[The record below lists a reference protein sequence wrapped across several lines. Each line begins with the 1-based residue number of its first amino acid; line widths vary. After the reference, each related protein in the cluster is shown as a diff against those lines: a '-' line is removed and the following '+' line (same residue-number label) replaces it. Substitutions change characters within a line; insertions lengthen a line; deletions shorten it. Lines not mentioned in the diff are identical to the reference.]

1 MADFSKEFTEK
12 ELELQEQQWLTPLL
26 NSDLAISQQTLLK
39 QIFSQIKQDKSSLI
53 EIEQVLNSYEQEM
66 GDSLSKDNLRKKL
79 SLINKKASE
88 LDLAVAFKSR
98 KQIHIEVQLDD
109 QKLQAKQVE
118 TRLLQTSQDT
128 ADSAPLHPQPPE
140 ANTELPIYTVFFSH
154 AWEKTNTPARHSQ
167 VYLANE
173 LEEKFD
179 YGEEGWE
186 NDFQLRLFRDQGREG
201 ISSTEPFMPQLENEC
216 ETAFAAI
223 LLYNDKYPNSEVCQN
238 EVEYFLDAE
247 GNNQEHK
254 FCLVILG
261 RSSADRMRSRY
272 KKRVIELPKN
282 HKNWLELYERG
293 DQSEKDEFIE
303 KIFDAIVRSAKDH
316 HSKRQIKEAN
326 NQQSNSRRELSDRLH
341 KAQAKLCIEEN
352 TQEPNATSHLN
363 SGQRIKIDDHICQ
376 WANSQ
381 AVTASRMMVLL
392 GDFGAGKS
400 TTCQLALQQLLQ
412 QYNKQPQD
420 KVLPVYLD
428 LKKLLNSGIKV
439 ENSIEQFI
447 EVMLSQT
454 GLDDISG
461 ADVVKHIQSH
471 NCLLIFDGLDEIG
484 HKLSKAETTGVFN
497 KLLGLIPNEV
507 WQHDLKKQEQDGDLQ
522 PSSEFPSKT
531 RILIT
536 CRTHFFRDHEQQ
548 MSFITGQDRHKAGQH
563 NKDFKNYQTFYMA
576 PFSKKQIDNYLVESL
591 GEQQGQRAIELIDR
605 VHDLRGLSERPIMLN
620 FIRELIGDLLQLAT
634 QGRHINA
641 ATIYLALFNRVGHR
655 DQEKHEILLDEKQQL
670 LAELALFLREK
681 NRTTIPVAK
690 LDAWF
695 KNYAQ
700 HNQVLNLNKSQINSA
715 SKQLELYL
723 TDLYNACLLVRDED
737 NHYRFAHT
745 SFFEFFVA
753 CGIFQRICQSPQDN
767 KLDIELNAETQ
778 QFLLDW
784 RETTDE
790 WSQEEFDEGYVNL
803 MQSSNSSKPARL
815 LGFNLWSLAAEQN
828 VDNFPELEGANLAE
842 LDLSNRALLGTS
854 NKLLNLKGVNFSNAK
869 LVGMDW
875 HFCDLSGANFDN
887 SDLLQSWLYQSQANN
902 ISIDSSTITATK
914 WQGCQLSNT
923 DFSRVKDATN
933 STWLNNVGNYIPA
946 NDDFV
951 TFSPIEQTKLNES
964 LNIESRAYLPHSA
977 EVSFAAFNQDNS
989 LILSA
994 SSDYTLKLWSATT
1007 KELLHTFTGHDGIVH
1022 SAVFNYNGTQIVS
1035 ASDDGTIK
1043 LWSVATKQLLYTF
1056 NDHDEIVNS
1065 VAFNYNGTQI
1075 VSASDG
1081 GTIKLWCLNTKELIH
1096 SFEAHKNW
1104 VSSISFNHNGAQII
1118 SASGDGTIQLW
1129 DIKTKE
1135 LLHSFTAHNE
1145 AVNSIAFNH
1154 NSTRILSA
1162 SSDCTLKLWDAKTKE
1177 LLHSFTDHDG
1187 WVYTASFNHNSTQ
1200 IVSASSDNTIKL
1212 WDVNTKQL
1220 LYSFIAHTDWVR
1232 SASFCNNST
1241 NIVSASDDYSV
1252 KLWDVD
1258 TKQLLH
1264 TFNGHSAWELSVSF
1278 DRNGAYFISASDDGS
1293 IRLWNTKTKELL
1305 HTFTGHYKSVNFVA
1319 FNRDGT
1325 YILSASPNEAIKL
1338 WDVNNKRLL
1347 HTFTDHDKEVNSAA
1361 FNHDGTHIVSASY
1374 DGSIKLW
1381 SVGTKQLLH
1390 TFKDHNAPV
1399 SSIAFNH
1406 DGTHI
1411 VSTSRDGT
1419 IKLWDINAKLL
1430 IHSFTCTGY
1439 QWLSAV
1445 FNHDGSQIVSAST
1458 DGTIKLWDVSKKQ
1471 LLHTF
1476 TDHRESVRSVIFN
1489 NNGTQIVSAS
1499 SDHTIK
1505 LWDVKTKRL
1514 LHTFTGH
1521 NDWVRSVAFNHT
1533 NTHLVSASDD
1543 HTIKVWDINTK
1554 ECLTSTYLM
1563 PNNEYAVIDEIN
1575 KKVVVH
1581 SFGAWRWLGA
1591 TVSEWQGVK
1600 KLTRLPIELVD
1611 DNY

>member
-1 MADFSKEFTEK
+1 MADFSKKFTEK

-179 YGEEGWE
+179 YGEEDWE

-620 FIRELIGDLLQLAT
+620 FIRELIGDLLQLAA

-655 DQEKHEILLDEKQQL
+655 DQEKHEILLDDKQQL

-681 NRTTIPVAK
+681 NRTTIPVAR

-695 KNYAQ
+695 KKYAKN
-700 HNQVLNLNKSQINSA
+700 NQVLSLNKNQTNSA

-842 LDLSNRALLGTS
+842 LDLSNRTLLGTS

-887 SDLLQSWLYQSQANN
+887 TDLLQSWLYQSQANN

-933 STWLNNVGNYIPA
+933 STWLDNTGDYIPV
-946 NDDFV
+946 DTDFV
-951 TFSPIEQTKLNES
+951 VFNQAQQITINQLSAQT
-964 LNIESRAYLPHSA
+964 YLPHSSV
-977 EVSFAAFNQDNS
+977 VSYVAINQDNT
-989 LILSA
+989 LLVSA
-994 SSDYTLKLWSATT
+994 SYDNTIKLWDINTRQ
-1007 KELLHTFTGHDGIVH
+1007 LLHSFTGHEHAIRSVAFNH
-1022 SAVFNYNGTQIVS
+1022 SGTHIVS
-1035 ASDDGTIK
+1035 ASHDNTIK
-1043 LWSVATKQLLYTF
+1043 LW
-1056 NDHDEIVNS
+1056 DVN
-1065 VAFNYNGTQI
+1065 TRQ
-1075 VSASDG
+1075 
-1081 GTIKLWCLNTKELIH
+1081 
-1096 SFEAHKNW
+1096 
-1104 VSSISFNHNGAQII
+1104 
-1118 SASGDGTIQLW
+1118 
-1129 DIKTKE
+1129 
-1135 LLHSFTAHNE
+1135 LLHSFTAHKG
-1145 AVNSIAFNH
+1145 AVTSVAFNYSGTHIVSASNDNTIKFWDINTRQLLYSFTGHERAIRSVAFNH
-1154 NSTRILSA
+1154 SGTHIVSA
-1162 SSDCTLKLWDAKTKE
+1162 SHDNTIKLWDVNTKQ
-1177 LLHSFTDHDG
+1177 LLHSFTGHED
-1187 WVYTASFNHNSTQ
+1187 WVTSVTFNHSGTY
-1200 IVSASSDNTIKL
+1200 IVSASYDNTIKLWDVNTKQLLHSFTSHEDWVTSVAFNHSGTHIVSASHDNTIKLWDVNTKQLLHSFTGHESAIRSVAFNHSGTHIVSAFDDNTIKLWDVNTKQLLHSFTGHERAIRSVAFNHSGTYIVSASNDNTIKLWDVNTKQLLHSFTGHERAITSVAFNHSGTHIVSASHDNTIKL

-1220 LYSFIAHTDWVR
+1220 LYSF
-1232 SASFCNNST
+1232 
-1241 NIVSASDDYSV
+1241 
-1252 KLWDVD
+1252 
-1258 TKQLLH
+1258 
-1264 TFNGHSAWELSVSF
+1264 
-1278 DRNGAYFISASDDGS
+1278 
-1293 IRLWNTKTKELL
+1293 
-1305 HTFTGHYKSVNFVA
+1305 TGHERAIRSVA
-1319 FNRDGT
+1319 FNH
-1325 YILSASPNEAIKL
+1325 S
-1338 WDVNNKRLL
+1338 
-1347 HTFTDHDKEVNSAA
+1347 
-1361 FNHDGTHIVSASY
+1361 GTHIVSAS
-1374 DGSIKLW
+1374 D
-1381 SVGTKQLLH
+1381 
-1390 TFKDHNAPV
+1390 DN
-1399 SSIAFNH
+1399 
-1406 DGTHI
+1406 
-1411 VSTSRDGT
+1411 
-1419 IKLWDINAKLL
+1419 
-1430 IHSFTCTGY
+1430 
-1439 QWLSAV
+1439 
-1445 FNHDGSQIVSAST
+1445 
-1458 DGTIKLWDVSKKQ
+1458 TIKLWDVNTKQ
-1471 LLHTF
+1471 LLHSF
-1476 TDHRESVRSVIFN
+1476 TGHERAIRSVAFN
-1489 NNGTQIVSAS
+1489 HSGTHIVSAS
-1499 SDHTIK
+1499 DDNTIKIWNVNTKQLLHSFTGHEDWVTSVAFNHSGTHIVSASDDNTIK
-1505 LWDVKTKRL
+1505 LWDVNTKQL
-1514 LHTFTGH
+1514 LHSFTGH
-1521 NDWVRSVAFNHT
+1521 ESAIRSVAFNHSGT
-1533 NTHLVSASDD
+1533 YIVSASHDN
-1543 HTIKVWDINTK
+1543 TIKLWNVNTKKLLHSFTTHEDWVTSVAFNPSDTHIVSSSHDGTIKLWDINTK
-1554 ECLTSTYLM
+1554 ECLTSTALM
-1563 PNNEYAVIDEIN
+1563 PNNEYAVIDEVN
-1575 KKVVVH
+1575 KKVVAH
-1581 SFGAWRWLGA
+1581 SSGAWRWLGA
-1591 TVSEWQGVK
+1591 TISEWQGVK